1 MKTLTLRHLRVGLLA
16 LAAVV
21 AWGGAAAQD
30 SPGAS
35 KGFDRYGRRIDHGDH
50 DGYWRHDKHRRNRND
65 RYNDGNA
72 WQRDRDHRDRD
83 HRYDR
88 HNRDRDRYD
97 RGYYGGDRSG
107 KSHPFVRDPGANGG

>member
-1 MKTLTLRHLRVGLLA
+1 MKTLTLRQLRVGLLA

-50 DGYWRHDKHRRNRND
+50 DGYWRHDKHRRSRND

-97 RGYYGGDRSG
+97 RGYFGGDRSG